1 MRRRNCSAFYS
12 TLFIIFILSAS
23 VWGQTKR
30 LEAEKKY
37 SEITYKLTHPLH
49 EIEAVSRDVSCWLDI
64 DVNKRV
70 IQKAFVQVPV
80 STFNSG
86 NSNRD
91 SHAMEVIDAITY
103 PDVRFTS
110 TSIAPKGDSLMIT
123 GKLTFHGITK
133 MVNIAA
139 AENWQKNKLT
149 ITGNFDISLTAF
161 KIERPSL
168 MMIPVKDDL
177 LFSFEQVF
185 NIQQ

>member
-1 MRRRNCSAFYS
+1 MRQNNCSALYS
-12 TLFIIFILSAS
+12 TILIFLILSIS
-23 VWGQTKR
+23 LWGQTKR
-30 LEAEKKY
+30 LEAEKKE

-49 EIEAVSRDVSCWLDI
+49 EIEAVSKDVSCWIDM
-64 DVNKRV
+64 DVNKKV

-80 STFNSG
+80 TTFNSG

-91 SHAMEVIDAITY
+91 SHAMEVIDAISY

-110 TSIAPKGDSLMIT
+110 TNIAQKGDSLMIT

-133 MVNIAA
+133 IVNIAA
-139 AENWQKNKLT
+139 AENWKNNKLM

-177 LFSFEQVF
+177 QFSFEQVF
-185 NIQQ
+185 NM